1 MEKNNNSKDLQS
13 EKEINNK
20 VEANDKVEKNEKLVG
35 NDKVETSEKVETN
48 NQNNNQPGGNQ
59 GQPNGQFNNHP
70 NGNQGQPN
78 GQFNNRPNGNQGQ
91 PNGQFNN
98 RPNGNYGQPNGH
110 YNNRP
115 NGNYGQ
121 PNGQYNNQQYGNYNQ
136 PNGQYNNQQYGNYNQ
151 PNGQYNNQQYGNY
164 NQPNGQYNNQQYG
177 NYNQPNG
184 QYNNQQSNNQFS
196 NYLNNVKNK
205 ISNLTKKQIITGSVI
220 LAVLIAAIAGF
231 MYFSNNVGASSPR
244 DAVEG
249 YIKAVKKEDYVKAQ
263 DYIYYPSKDSRK
275 LVDDEIKRVMKE
287 DGEAKNN
294 LSKLTKKYKDSKV
307 LNVKVDGEYAA
318 DVKVSVDEGDSAFAR
333 TENTITVKKIDGKW
347 YITDRYL

>member
-48 NQNNNQPGGNQ
+48 NQNNNQPGGNQGQPNGQFNNRPNGNQ

-136 PNGQYNNQQYGNYNQ
+136 PNGQYK
-151 PNGQYNNQQYGNY
+151 
-164 NQPNGQYNNQQYG
+164 
-177 NYNQPNG
+177 
-184 QYNNQQSNNQFS
+184 NQQSNNQFS

>member
-1 MEKNNNSKDLQS
+1 MEKNNNSNDLQS
-13 EKEINNK
+13 EKETNNK
-20 VEANDKVEKNEKLVG
+20 VEANDKVEKNEKLEG

-59 GQPNGQFNNHP
+59 GQPNGQFNNRP

-115 NGNYGQ
+115 NGNYG
-121 PNGQYNNQQYGNYNQ
+121 
-136 PNGQYNNQQYGNYNQ
+136 
-151 PNGQYNNQQYGNY
+151 
-164 NQPNGQYNNQQYG
+164 QPNGQYNNQQYG

-249 YIKAVKKEDYVKAQ
+249 YIKAVKKENYEKANN
-263 DYIYYPSKDSRK
+263 YIYYPTKDSRK
-275 LVDDEIKRVMKE
+275 LMDDEIKKVMKE

>member
-48 NQNNNQPGGNQ
+48 NQNNNQPGGNQGQPHGQFNNRPNGNQ

-115 NGNYGQ
+115 NGNYG
-121 PNGQYNNQQYGNYNQ
+121 
-136 PNGQYNNQQYGNYNQ
+136 
-151 PNGQYNNQQYGNY
+151 
-164 NQPNGQYNNQQYG
+164 QPNGQYNNQQYG

>member
-115 NGNYGQ
+115 NGNYG
-121 PNGQYNNQQYGNYNQ
+121 
-136 PNGQYNNQQYGNYNQ
+136 
-151 PNGQYNNQQYGNY
+151 
-164 NQPNGQYNNQQYG
+164 QPNGQYNNQQYG

>member
-1 MEKNNNSKDLQS
+1 
-13 EKEINNK
+13 
-20 VEANDKVEKNEKLVG
+20 
-35 NDKVETSEKVETN
+35 
-48 NQNNNQPGGNQ
+48 
-59 GQPNGQFNNHP
+59 
-70 NGNQGQPN
+70 
-78 GQFNNRPNGNQGQ
+78 
-91 PNGQFNN
+91 
-98 RPNGNYGQPNGH
+98 
-110 YNNRP
+110 
-115 NGNYGQ
+115 
-121 PNGQYNNQQYGNYNQ
+121 
-136 PNGQYNNQQYGNYNQ
+136 
-151 PNGQYNNQQYGNY
+151 
-164 NQPNGQYNNQQYG
+164 
-177 NYNQPNG
+177 
-184 QYNNQQSNNQFS
+184 
-196 NYLNNVKNK
+196 
-205 ISNLTKKQIITGSVI
+205 
-220 LAVLIAAIAGF
+220 

>member
-20 VEANDKVEKNEKLVG
+20 VEANDKVEKNEKLEG

-59 GQPNGQFNNHP
+59 GQPNGQFNNRP

-98 RPNGNYGQPNGH
+98 RPNGNQGQPNGQFNNRPNGNQGQPNGQFNNRTNGNQGQPNGQF
-110 YNNRP
+110 NNRP

-136 PNGQYNNQQYGNYNQ
+136 PNGQYNNQQ
-151 PNGQYNNQQYGNY
+151 
-164 NQPNGQYNNQQYG
+164 
-177 NYNQPNG
+177 
-184 QYNNQQSNNQFS
+184 SNSQFS
-196 NYLNNVKNK
+196 NYLNNIKNK

-231 MYFSNNVGASSPR
+231 MYFGNNVGASSPR

-263 DYIYYPSKDSRK
+263 AYIYYPSKDSRK
-275 LVDDEIKRVMKE
+275 LVDDEIKKVMKE
-287 DGEAKNN
+287 DGEAKNS

>member
-59 GQPNGQFNNHP
+59 GQPNGQFNNRP

-78 GQFNNRPNGNQGQ
+78 GQFNNHPNGNQGQ

-136 PNGQYNNQQYGNYNQ
+136 PNGQYNNQQ
-151 PNGQYNNQQYGNY
+151 
-164 NQPNGQYNNQQYG
+164 
-177 NYNQPNG
+177 
-184 QYNNQQSNNQFS
+184 SDNQFS